1 MDDNNNN
8 EMDNNNNNNE
18 MHNNKEIDKSGS
30 PSPLS
35 LAFSLVNYRWWI
47 SITRK
52 STLIKKNLTLVTLV
66 PRWVIER
73 RLWPETPP
81 HSSCP
86 LSSRWSGT
94 CPGRPESRLLNI
106 FFPASQPSDP
116 RILPRKKKQ
125 GEGNYKSFDLSQI
138 ADETFSAFTNSF
150 FWWSVAG
157 RGSLLILWEDAG
169 SSIIYSGPYY
179 FYQQYFFSSS
189 IWLKSPSYTW

>member
-1 MDDNNNN
+1 
-8 EMDNNNNNNE
+8 MDNNNNNNE

-52 STLIKKNLTLVTLV
+52 STWIKRITLVTLV

-81 HSSCP
+81 HFSCP

-94 CPGRPESRLLNI
+94 CHGRPESRLLNI

-138 ADETFSAFTNSF
+138 AETFSALANSF
-150 FWWSVAG
+150 CWWSMAG

-169 SSIIYSGPYY
+169 SSTIQSGPYY
-179 FYQQYFFSSS
+179 FHQQYFCSSS
-189 IWLKSPSYTW
+189 IYIIEIS